1 MAAQDWHYGRA
12 NNGIGGSGDAGPAA
26 KLDNTES
33 WEKSY
38 FANLNGYLQYEI
50 TEGLNVKSVLGG
62 DIRDS
67 QTYSHRLLGYDS
79 RARNSQTFMR
89 QTDLKVS
96 TLLSETTLNFAKV
109 IGNHDIS
116 AVAGFEVQSTK
127 FNGTA
132 LSGVNV
138 PDEAILNF
146 NLLEPSDIGVSE
158 RKETRVRESVFGR
171 VNYAYNNRYLASVS
185 LRRDGDS
192 RFGANNRYETFPA
205 LSVGWNIHNE
215 AFLENN
221 ETLSQLKLRFSTG
234 SLGTTSFLGSYNS
247 LSLLSP
253 SATIYGTGY
262 LIPSNSPNPDLT
274 WQTNTETNF
283 GINLGFFNNRLTLGV
298 DYYTSDIE
306 DILINQAQSEVL
318 GNPSSILNV
327 GDVTSSG
334 IEFELGAFLVDNGD
348 FTWDMNAN
356 LSTVNTE
363 ITDLG
368 GLDEL
373 PQQIFGQSGRGAVFR
388 NYVGGEIGEMWGLET
403 IGEVEMEYLADG
415 SRHPNS
421 MTGESYVV
429 DQNGD
434 GVIDRT
440 KTVEDGGDLVKIG
453 QNTPDFYWGMTHNL
467 SFDNFDMSLQFQGT
481 HGADVYNIDPL
492 YYGSQWGGRL
502 DNARIDP
509 NGDRIADHNGEYLE
523 RNRNQTDA
531 MIQDASFI
539 ALRNLTVGYTFES
552 SLIDSLGLNS
562 VRAYLA
568 GSNLLYIMG
577 DNYTSYNPEG
587 VKGTDPTIYGA
598 QVGASPVVRSFTLG
612 LNVNF

>member
-1 MAAQDWHYGRA
+1 
-12 NNGIGGSGDAGPAA
+12 
-26 KLDNTES
+26 
-33 WEKSY
+33 
-38 FANLNGYLQYEI
+38 
-50 TEGLNVKSVLGG
+50 
-62 DIRDS
+62 
-67 QTYSHRLLGYDS
+67 
-79 RARNSQTFMR
+79 
-89 QTDLKVS
+89 
-96 TLLSETTLNFAKV
+96 
-109 IGNHDIS
+109 
-116 AVAGFEVQSTK
+116 
-127 FNGTA
+127 
-132 LSGVNV
+132 
-138 PDEAILNF
+138 
-146 NLLEPSDIGVSE
+146 
-158 RKETRVRESVFGR
+158 
-171 VNYAYNNRYLASVS
+171 
-185 LRRDGDS
+185 
-192 RFGANNRYETFPA
+192 
-205 LSVGWNIHNE
+205 
-215 AFLENN
+215 
-221 ETLSQLKLRFSTG
+221 
-234 SLGTTSFLGSYNS
+234 
-247 LSLLSP
+247 
-253 SATIYGTGY
+253 
-262 LIPSNSPNPDLT
+262 
-274 WQTNTETNF
+274 
-283 GINLGFFNNRLTLGV
+283 
-298 DYYTSDIE
+298 
-306 DILINQAQSEVL
+306 
-318 GNPSSILNV
+318 
-327 GDVTSSG
+327 
-334 IEFELGAFLVDNGD
+334 
-348 FTWDMNAN
+348 
-356 LSTVNTE
+356 
-363 ITDLG
+363 
-368 GLDEL
+368 
-373 PQQIFGQSGRGAVFR
+373 
-388 NYVGGEIGEMWGLET
+388 
-403 IGEVEMEYLADG
+403 MEYLADG

-467 SFDNFDMSLQFQGT
+467 RFDNFDMSLQFQGT

>member
-1 MAAQDWHYGRA
+1 MC
-12 NNGIGGSGDAGPAA
+12 GIIGIASNKPVSINIINSLK
-26 KLDNTES
+26 KLE
-33 WEKSY
+33 Y
-38 FANLNGYLQYEI
+38 
-50 TEGLNVKSVLGG
+50 
-62 DIRDS
+62 R
-67 QTYSHRLLGYDS
+67 GYDS
-79 RARNSQTFMR
+79 AGIATLTKNNINEKKCIGRVDELEKILFKTPSDGNIGIGHVRWATHGIPNTINAHPHSTDQVSVVHNGIIENSDEIKKELENKGLKFKSQTD
-89 QTDLKVS
+89 TEVI
-96 TLLSETTLNFAKV
+96 TLLITEALKEYNPLN
-109 IGNHDIS
+109 
-116 AVAGFEVQSTK
+116 
-127 FNGTA
+127 
-132 LSGVNV
+132 
-138 PDEAILNF
+138 
-146 NLLEPSDIGVSE
+146 
-158 RKETRVRESVFGR
+158 SVF
-171 VNYAYNNRYLASVS
+171 
-185 LRRDGDS
+185 
-192 RFGANNRYETFPA
+192 
-205 LSVGWNIHNE
+205 
-215 AFLENN
+215 
-221 ETLSQLKLRFSTG
+221 ETLSKLKLRFSTG

-283 GINLGFFNNRLTLGV
+283 GINLGFFDNRLTLGV

>member
-1 MAAQDWHYGRA
+1 
-12 NNGIGGSGDAGPAA
+12 
-26 KLDNTES
+26 
-33 WEKSY
+33 
-38 FANLNGYLQYEI
+38 
-50 TEGLNVKSVLGG
+50 
-62 DIRDS
+62 
-67 QTYSHRLLGYDS
+67 
-79 RARNSQTFMR
+79 
-89 QTDLKVS
+89 
-96 TLLSETTLNFAKV
+96 
-109 IGNHDIS
+109 
-116 AVAGFEVQSTK
+116 
-127 FNGTA
+127 
-132 LSGVNV
+132 
-138 PDEAILNF
+138 
-146 NLLEPSDIGVSE
+146 
-158 RKETRVRESVFGR
+158 
-171 VNYAYNNRYLASVS
+171 
-185 LRRDGDS
+185 
-192 RFGANNRYETFPA
+192 
-205 LSVGWNIHNE
+205 
-215 AFLENN
+215 
-221 ETLSQLKLRFSTG
+221 
-234 SLGTTSFLGSYNS
+234 
-247 LSLLSP
+247 LSP

-283 GINLGFFNNRLTLGV
+283 GINLGFFDNRLTLGV

-467 SFDNFDMSLQFQGT
+467 RFDNFDMSLQFQGT